1 MQALIAGAG
10 RGIGLAWLQKL
21 LTEARWQRIYALYR
35 QPSPT
40 LQELAAAQPRLQLVQ
55 VDLDSDRHLSE
66 LTQQIEGPLN
76 WILNT
81 SGVLHQTPQLQPEKS
96 LQQLDRSALVSVFQ
110 TNAFNHLLLLQA
122 LQPLWARKG
131 ELKLASLSARVASIG
146 DNRLGG
152 WYAYRASKAAL
163 NQLMHT
169 LAIEVRRFNP
179 GAVCVTLHPGTTAT
193 ELSRPFQARVPE
205 HQLFTVERTAQQL
218 HQVLEGLTAAQSGG
232 FFAWDGQSIPW

>member
-10 RGIGLAWLQKL
+10 RGIGLAWLQLL
-21 LTEARWQRIYALYR
+21 LTEARWQRIYALHR
-35 QPSPT
+35 QPSP
-40 LQELAAAQPRLQLVQ
+40 LLEKLAASQPRLELLQ
-55 VDLDSDRHLSE
+55 VDLDNDDQLAV
-66 LTQQIEGPLN
+66 LPQQVQGSLN
-76 WILNT
+76 WVINT
-81 SGVLHQTPQLQPEKS
+81 SGVLHQGQQLQPEKS
-96 LQQLDRSALVSVFQ
+96 LQQLKRSALLKAFQ

-122 LQPLWARKG
+122 LQPCWARKG
-131 ELKLASLSARVASIG
+131 ELKLVSLSARVASID

-179 GAVCVTLHPGTTAT
+179 AAVTVTLHPGTTAT

-205 HQLFTVERTAQQL
+205 QQLFSVERAAQQL
-218 HQVLEGLTAAQSGG
+218 HQVLQGLTAEENGG
-232 FFAWDGQSIPW
+232 FFAWDGQPIPW